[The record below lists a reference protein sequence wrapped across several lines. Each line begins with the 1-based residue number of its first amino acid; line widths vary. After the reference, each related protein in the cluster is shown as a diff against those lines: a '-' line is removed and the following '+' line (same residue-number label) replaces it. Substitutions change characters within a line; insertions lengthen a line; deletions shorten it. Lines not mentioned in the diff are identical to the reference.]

1 MNKTKELLETYSI
14 LNDDEIAY
22 LLDIEKSLSYIS
34 KLAKSDVFIDVRYLN
49 EANMSIVVAEHLQEH
64 ALYKESVLGKHA
76 YRNNEPAVLKTLDT
90 GKACLNLKAITQEA
104 KQIVQNVAPL
114 IYQNKVIGVIIEE
127 RLSTKNE
134 FNNHKIKVLNKE
146 LDIMTNILCSIV
158 GIEDNGGHGLISEG
172 VIIYN
177 SAQNVV
183 YYNEKAR
190 AIYEKLGFK
199 EQLNKYNYDQL
210 TLSKTS
216 FNETSDNGEYIKA
229 GDYFLLEKKHFHHS
243 GEANCIVII
252 EDLTGMKHKDEEI
265 IINRQSIREM
275 HHRIKNNLQI
285 IGSMLRIQSR
295 MSDNKEISKALDN
308 SIQRIVATSNVH
320 EILSKKLDDEV
331 SIDSV
336 TTNLIKELKQYVS
349 NVGKNI
355 EIILKAPGF
364 LLDSMRITVVCI
376 VLNELIMNSIE
387 HAFKKQSH
395 GKIKVDINKDCDCIE
410 INVSDDGSGYNPNQ
424 VEQGLGSNIVQ
435 AYVEDSLKGIIK
447 VDSQNGGTSTIIR
460 FNK

>member
-1 MNKTKELLETYSI
+1 MNRTQELLETYSI
-14 LNDDEIAY
+14 LNNNEIAY
-22 LLDIEKSLSYIS
+22 ILNIEKSLSYIS
-34 KLAKSDVFIDVRYLN
+34 KLTKSDVFIDVRYLN
-49 EANMSIVVAEHLQEH
+49 EVNISIVVAECLQENI
-64 ALYKESVLGKHA
+64 LYKESVLGKHA
-76 YRNNEPAVLKTLDT
+76 YRSNEPAVLKTLDT
-90 GKACLNLKAITQEA
+90 GKACLNLKAITQED
-104 KQIVQNVAPL
+104 KQIVQNVVPI
-114 IYQNKVIGVIIEE
+114 IYQNKVIGAIIEE
-127 RLSTKNE
+127 RLNNKNE
-134 FNNHKIKVLNKE
+134 VDNHKIKILNKE
-146 LDIMTNILCSIV
+146 LDIMTNILCSII
-158 GIEDNGGHGLISEG
+158 GIEDYGGQGLISEG

-177 SAQNVV
+177 ASQNVV

-190 AIYEKLGFK
+190 IIYENLGFN
-199 EQLNKYNYDQL
+199 ERLNKYNYDQL

-216 FNETSDNGEYIKA
+216 FNQKTDNGEYIKT
-229 GDYFLLEKKHFHHS
+229 GDYFLLEKKHFHNS
-243 GEANCIVII
+243 TEANCIVII

-265 IINRQSIREM
+265 IINQQSVREM

-295 MSDNKEISKALDN
+295 MSDNKEISKALDS
-308 SIQRIVATSNVH
+308 SIQRIIATSNVH

-336 TTNLIKELKQYVS
+336 ATNLIKELRQYVN

-355 EIILKAPGF
+355 EIILKASDF
-364 LLDSMRITVVCI
+364 LLDSMRLTVVCI

-395 GKIKVDINKDCDCIE
+395 GRIKVNINKDCDCVE
-410 INVSDDGSGYNPNQ
+410 INVSDNGSGYNPKQ

-435 AYVEDSLKGIIK
+435 AYVIDSLKGIIK
-447 VDSQNGGTSTIIR
+447 VNSQNKGTNTIIR